1 MEEREA
7 KDIIN
12 DFGRPPVGE
21 GKEQRVRFLSRFSLN
36 EIIFKSQFQ
45 AYNMKLKTLLDD
57 GQDDV
62 PRTAEI
68 GENKEGRIPN
78 TRERI
83 KLEDLT
89 RYTMVKRIW

>member
-7 KDIIN
+7 KDAIN

-21 GKEQRVRFLSRFSLN
+21 GKEQRVRFLSQSSPDK
-36 EIIFKSQFQ
+36 ITPKSQFQ

-57 GQDDV
+57 GRDDV

-68 GENKEGRIPN
+68 GENKEGRIPGK
-78 TRERI
+78 RERI